1 MARSPRDGST
11 EPHPRVFSVTTA
23 HSSAADDQALRV
35 KRYLITMGIRT
46 ACFVI
51 AVVAQGAIRW
61 TAVAGAVVLP
71 YIAVV
76 LANAVTPRQRGMVG
90 AVTPYVDPTQRITD
104 TAHVHEDDGTPP
116 SQT

>member
-1 MARSPRDGST
+1 MARSPRDT
-11 EPHPRVFSVTTA
+11 APDPHPRVFSVTTA
-23 HSSAADDQALRV
+23 HSSAADDQAVRV

-76 LANAVTPRQRGMVG
+76 LANAVTPRARGSVA
-90 AVTPYVDPTQRITD
+90 AVTPYIDPTPRIAD
-104 TAHVHEDDGTPP
+104 TAHPHNDSSSPT
-116 SQT
+116 